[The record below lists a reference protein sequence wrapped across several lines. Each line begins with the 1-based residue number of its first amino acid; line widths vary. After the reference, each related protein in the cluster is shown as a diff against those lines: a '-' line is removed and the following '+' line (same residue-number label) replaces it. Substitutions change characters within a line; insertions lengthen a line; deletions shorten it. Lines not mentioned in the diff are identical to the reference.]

1 MTVGEQSMAIL
12 GLLDL
17 WFNLTEYK
25 IDTGLRSL
33 IGVRQRNGL
42 ETFASHKV
50 YYIFLKGF
58 FFFFT
63 SFYLLL
69 KQNAM
74 FYCFIFWNIYIYI
87 YTHTHIHVY
96 THIYIYIYRKTKETK
111 LFDKI
116 I

>member
-58 FFFFT
+58 FFFYKFLPSVET
-63 SFYLLL
+63 KCDVLLFYIL
-69 KQNAM
+69 K
-74 FYCFIFWNIYIYI
+74 YIYIYI
-87 YTHTHIHVY
+87 YTHTHIHIY
-96 THIYIYIYRKTKETK
+96 THIYIYIY
-111 LFDKI
+111 I
-116 I
+116 